1 MGSSSSFTVGV
12 LHNLHAILNQYV
24 TKEQLA
30 SGACEIEI
38 DILKEPIGKQDQYAA
53 AYGGLNVIYFNPDGT
68 VTVEPLYISND
79 IYNQLQKNLVMFY
92 MGSQKKASDI
102 LSDQKKNVSLK
113 GISYGLK
120 KRFKI
125 ISFNDN
131 MPAFSAIANDLSYDE
146 VFVEQLKSYVCKH
159 DLVIGI
165 SGSGNSVNVLK
176 AIEYAKSLDVKTIGL
191 CGFKGGKLKE
201 AVEYPVHIHIN
212 DMEVTE
218 DVHMLIFHTMKQA
231 IISELKGDSASM
243 GKTYDE
249 RVKDQ

>member
-1 MGSSSSFTVGV
+1 MNKYDQHFNDYFTRVNKA
-12 LHNLHAILNQYV
+12 LEKIDSQELETATTQILQCYEREGTIFIFGNGG
-24 TKEQLA
+24 
-30 SGACEIEI
+30 SGA
-38 DILKEPIGKQDQYAA
+38 
-53 AYGGLNVIYFNPDGT
+53 T
-68 VTVEPLYISND
+68 
-79 IYNQLQKNLVMFY
+79 
-92 MGSQKKASDI
+92 ASHVAGDF
-102 LSDQKKNVSLK
+102 LK

-120 KRFKI
+120 KRFKV

-146 VFVEQLKSYVCKH
+146 VFIEQLKSYVRKE

-176 AIEYAKSLDVKTIGL
+176 AIEYAKSMDVETIGL

-201 AVEYPVHIHIN
+201 AVDHPVHVHIN

-218 DVHMLIFHTMKQA
+218 DVHMLIFHAIKQA
-231 IISELKGDSASM
+231 IIAELKGDSASM

-249 RVKDQ
+249 RVKDQSGNA